1 LKVHSPHML
10 RCLMVSM
17 STSGFFILEIYTFYG
32 EKEKNLY
39 YVPVGICGI
48 KEKS

>member
-1 LKVHSPHML
+1 VLDGQYVYFRFFHTRNIHFL
-10 RCLMVSM
+10 R
-17 STSGFFILEIYTFYG
+17 G
-32 EKEKNLY
+32 ERKNLY